1 MIVSVCG
8 LLGGCAGGGVG
19 AARAQ
24 SSAAHCDDVNKEV
37 MQLAPSTLTIVVGR
51 EYEQTMSLHLVKPP
65 PPFMNTHTHK
75 YLYKG
80 MERQRENR
88 R

>member
-51 EYEQTMSLHLVKPP
+51 EYEQTVSLHLVQPP
-65 PPFMNTHTHK
+65 S
-75 YLYKG
+75 
-80 MERQRENR
+80 
-88 R
+88 